1 VADPIENW
9 RIQQYRDRVQQ
20 DLQEKGGRMRAAVTH
35 NSGYIGKG
43 AREVI
48 TIGPSRAR
56 KVTERYGDSP
66 HMEVPMGGRWIYPT
80 GYEWGHLIDD
90 IDRVMLGMQPDGELQ
105 TAGTNAMRTAEDEE
119 ILTSMWAPARTG
131 EDGSVTTPW
140 PTANLIPAT
149 DAGASSASGMTIDKL
164 RAARKM
170 LKKYWNDLDNDPLY
184 MILTENEEYDLFG
197 TNVTISADFVD
208 GRPVSTGVLPRLMG
222 FNFITFSSTTL
233 ANLGL
238 ISGQITSLP
247 AWVRSGMHLGTW
259 RDLRVNVGPDPSKKF
274 NQRIYMLEQM
284 GATRLDE
291 NKVIKVQTSH

>member
-1 VADPIENW
+1 
-9 RIQQYRDRVQQ
+9 
-20 DLQEKGGRMRAAVTH
+20 
-35 NSGYIGKG
+35 
-43 AREVI
+43 
-48 TIGPSRAR
+48 
-56 KVTERYGDSP
+56 
-66 HMEVPMGGRWIYPT
+66 
-80 GYEWGHLIDD
+80 
-90 IDRVMLGMQPDGELQ
+90 
-105 TAGTNAMRTAEDEE
+105 
-119 ILTSMWAPARTG
+119 
-131 EDGSVTTPW
+131 
-140 PTANLIPAT
+140 
-149 DAGASSASGMTIDKL
+149 
-164 RAARKM
+164 
-170 LKKYWNDLDNDPLY
+170 